1 MGKKKEPLVEAEE
14 APPPYYEATAPPASQ
29 IIIYEASDNVA
40 YKDTPMQVTLDKTE
54 PSILSKTRFFR
65 KTFLCLNYYIFW
77 ISTLHPD
84 RALYRISTTEIRKNI
99 SPFSFISTI
108 YGCLVQ

>member
-54 PSILSKTRFFR
+54 PSILSKTRF
-65 KTFLCLNYYIFW
+65 Y
-77 ISTLHPD
+77 STLN
-84 RALYRISTTEIRKNI
+84 RALDRIPGQLVASCNRGIDLL
-99 SPFSFISTI
+99 SSFS
-108 YGCLVQ
+108 CLHPQSLLNLSHFV